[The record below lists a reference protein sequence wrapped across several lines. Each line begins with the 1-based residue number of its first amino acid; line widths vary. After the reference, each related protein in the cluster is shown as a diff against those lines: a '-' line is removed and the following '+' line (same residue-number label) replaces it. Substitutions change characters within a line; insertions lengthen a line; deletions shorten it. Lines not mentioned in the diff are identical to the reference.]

1 MKIIIDSQARLW
13 IGMIRGLAWFD
24 PSTETF
30 ASYHRDEAESRS
42 LPDDYVISTG
52 ESHSVRELVEIAF
65 GHVGLDWQTYVRL
78 DPKFLRPAEVDLLV
92 GDSSKARKSLG
103 WAPEVDFTSL
113 VRMMVD
119 ADLARLS
126 RVPGTAGIETR

>member
-1 MKIIIDSQARLW
+1 
-13 IGMIRGLAWFD
+13 
-24 PSTETF
+24 
-30 ASYHRDEAESRS
+30 
-42 LPDDYVISTG
+42 
-52 ESHSVRELVEIAF
+52 
-65 GHVGLDWQTYVRL
+65 
-78 DPKFLRPAEVDLLV
+78 VDLLV

-103 WAPEVDFTSL
+103 WEPVVDFTSL